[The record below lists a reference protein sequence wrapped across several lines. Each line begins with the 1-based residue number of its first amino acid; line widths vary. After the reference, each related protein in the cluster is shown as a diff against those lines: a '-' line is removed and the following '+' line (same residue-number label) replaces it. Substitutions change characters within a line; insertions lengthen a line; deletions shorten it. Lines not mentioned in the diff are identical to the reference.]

1 MKERKSILLLLSL
14 FQESGDITQCIR
26 PGLVRAGLGLFYLAL
41 YQVASNFIS
50 DAVITSETFYE
61 NTFIIR
67 IILLSLWAK
76 ISLYKYISCW
86 LLTEGVCT
94 MSGII
99 ITIKRYSINIIYRT
113 IRLV

>member
-1 MKERKSILLLLSL
+1 MSP

-26 PGLVRAGLGLFYLAL
+26 PGLVRFGLGFFYLAL

-67 IILLSLWAK
+67 VILLSLWAK

-94 MSGII
+94 MSG
-99 ITIKRYSINIIYRT
+99 TVTINISRYM
-113 IRLV
+113 IRIN